1 MSPAQTRKPF
11 IPSQK
16 EVNRFALPS
25 PHCSTQTLSRF
36 KTVKA
41 GVAKKVTSFF
51 CLHLPPT
58 PHLPPT
64 SSKPLLNFFCFLDPV
79 SPHLRLLH
87 WPPSPL
93 PLQPAGCLT
102 AQTVKAC
109 VAKMLTGS
117 SIYPP
122 SPPNLNKCQ
131 PTSNLILSL
140 TPISLASDSFV
151 LIIN

>member
-41 GVAKKVTSFF
+41 GVAKKVSF

-58 PHLPPT
+58 SHLPHPNL
-64 SSKPLLNFFCFLDPV
+64 SSTFLLPRSCVAPSSTAPLAAI
-79 SPHLRLLH
+79 S
-87 WPPSPL
+87 
-93 PLQPAGCLT
+93 LQPAGCLT

-122 SPPNLNKCQ
+122 SPPTLNKCQ
-131 PTSNLILSL
+131 PNSNLILSL

>member
-1 MSPAQTRKPF
+1 MSPAQTSKPF

-25 PHCSTQTLSRF
+25 PHCSTQSLSRF

-41 GVAKKVTSFF
+41 GVAKKVISFF
-51 CLHLPPT
+51 CLHLPP
-58 PHLPPT
+58 PT
-64 SSKPLLNFFCFLDPV
+64 YLIQTSPQPFFCFLDPV

-117 SIYPP
+117 SFYPP
-122 SPPNLNKCQ
+122 SPPTLNKCQ
-131 PTSNLILSL
+131 PNSNLILSL